1 MKGNDMEDKLNFKG
15 TRLTLE
21 IDGEKLIYETPHSD
35 LDAMDILRA
44 FYGEMIGHTFH
55 PVTLVNVMRELS
67 DVIEESLDKH
77 GLTYSTTD

>member
-1 MKGNDMEDKLNFKG
+1 MENEKHFKG

-21 IDGEKLIYETPHSD
+21 IDGDTFVYESPHCG
-35 LDAMDILRA
+35 LDAMEILRA

-55 PVTLVNVMRELS
+55 PVSLINVMRDLADE
-67 DVIEESLDKH
+67 IEETLDKH

>member
-1 MKGNDMEDKLNFKG
+1 MENEKQFKG

-21 IDGEKLIYETPHSD
+21 IDGVTFNYETPYCGP
-35 LDAMDILRA
+35 DAMELLRA

-55 PVTLVNVMRELS
+55 PVSLINVMRDLADE
-67 DVIEESLDKH
+67 IEETLDKH